1 MASAAIQIIYS
12 IVQLDG
18 FVPVV
23 DVRCS
28 VKTVVTCGF
37 GRIFVV
43 RLCCT
48 FFHIE
53 LGTQLGLRYIVE
65 IIVRAEGVVRV
76 IVCSQFGSAVR
87 LCIRV
92 ILACHVVGD
101 KIYNNF
107 QSGTVSAMY
116 QILELLHSFRH
127 IGCQVRIYIIII
139 LDGVGRAR
147 FAFHDGGVV
156 GPYVEATVIR
166 LRCMLDNACI
176 PDMGSTQFL
185 DFSKCFEGEVG
196 HFTTSVGGN
205 VSIVD
210 TMVVIVSKQACKH
223 LIDNH
228 FIFVVHIE

>member
-1 MASAAIQIIYS
+1 MASAAIQIVYS

-116 QILELLHSFRH
+116 QILKLLHSFRH
-127 IGCQVRIYIIII
+127 IVCQVRIYVIII

-147 FAFHDGGVV
+147 LTFYDGGWS
-156 GPYVEATVIR
+156 GR
-166 LRCMLDNACI
+166 ML
-176 PDMGSTQFL
+176 
-185 DFSKCFEGEVG
+185 
-196 HFTTSVGGN
+196 
-205 VSIVD
+205 
-210 TMVVIVSKQACKH
+210 
-223 LIDNH
+223 
-228 FIFVVHIE
+228 